1 MVTIKK
7 RRLINPQ
14 KKAAAKKVGSPRA
27 KRAHPKKANPGQL
40 ITLGF
45 VNPQLRGTMQKT
57 KKKKKNPAR
66 RPNPIVNFKAR
77 PLQKKHRPHK
87 RNPMSESLRSPVDT
101 LRFGLMAL
109 LGLVATRQVPQLVLG
124 AKNASWLGYGANLLT
139 AVGTGAAAGKFAGKQ
154 AGNAVM
160 VGGGLYLVNRIL
172 SEQFT
177 PVGKV
182 LSLAGVGDAQ
192 ASATLGRIRPGTVY
206 PPAYDRNGNLKLPQ
220 SFVDAMQRRLPAPAA
235 ASAAP
240 AKVSGVSR
248 RMVAGRV

>member
-1 MVTIKK
+1 MVIVKK

-14 KKAAAKKVGSPRA
+14 KKAAAKRVGSPRA

-45 VNPQLRGTMQKT
+45 VNPQRGTMKT

-77 PLQKKHRPHK
+77 PLQKKHRPRR
-87 RNPMSESLRSPVDT
+87 RNPMSESLRTPVDA

-124 AKNASWLGYGANLLT
+124 AKNASLLGYGANLIT
-139 AVGTGAAAGKFAGKQ
+139 AVATGAAAGKFAGKQ
-154 AGNAVM
+154 AGNAVV

>member
-7 RRLINPQ
+7 RRLINPH

-27 KRAHPKKANPGQL
+27 KRAYPKKANPGQL

-45 VNPQLRGTMQKT
+45 VNPQRGSMKKQKT
-57 KKKKKNPAR
+57 KKNPAR
-66 RPNPIVNFKAR
+66 RPKSNPIVNFKAS
-77 PLQKKHRPHK
+77 PLQKKYRPRR
-87 RNPMSESLRSPVDT
+87 RNPMSESLKTPVDA

-124 AKNASWLGYGANLLT
+124 AKNTGWIGYAGNLFT
-139 AVGTGAAAGKFAGKQ
+139 AVASGAAAGKFAGKP

-206 PPAYDRNGNLKLPQ
+206 PPAYDKNGNLKLPQ
-220 SFVDAMQRRLPAPAA
+220 TFVDAMQRRLPAPAA
-235 ASAAP
+235 APA
-240 AKVSGVSR
+240 AKVSGVR
-248 RMVAGRV
+248 GNRMVAGRV